1 MRALGNTYRGCSQ
14 EWNMSGAP
22 GCFLERWR
30 LEGERKDN
38 SERIRLQRKPKMMWQ
53 ELFE

>member
-22 GCFLERWR
+22 GSFLNGVSWKGGDSREK
-30 LEGERKDN
+30 GK
-38 SERIRLQRKPKMMWQ
+38 IIVKG
-53 ELFE
+53 